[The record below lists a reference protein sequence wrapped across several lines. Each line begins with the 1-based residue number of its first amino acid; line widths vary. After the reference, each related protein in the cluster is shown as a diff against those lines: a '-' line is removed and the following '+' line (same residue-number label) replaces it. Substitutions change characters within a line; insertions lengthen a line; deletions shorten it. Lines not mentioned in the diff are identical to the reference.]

1 MAGAVC
7 VIAIALLAVFTVGTA
22 SSVNVQMLARSENAQ
37 NASLLADSAIQQA
50 LAEIMKDPTW
60 GTLPSTKIQYAGP
73 AEKSD
78 VLLTFSPGAGV
89 PYCTKNDGD
98 NPKAA
103 WSESK
108 LLRGGLVPGNRV
120 HLVAVAHCRN
130 VQRIREAVVYVPNF
144 TLSLG
149 ATGKVHL
156 IDSVVGCLDSTAGVD
171 LDAIAA
177 DPSKL
182 KPGDLG
188 TNSADPMAAVLEQ
201 GSRVV
206 GNLQAGGGVNV
217 KDTSTVGGEVRSYH
231 GATELPHFDFASYDP
246 ANGGALNY
254 NTVPPGFQGDQNL
267 NGVVRCDGPN
277 LTINGDL
284 NLDNCLFYVNGSL
297 TVTGS
302 VRGSGAVVVTGSTT
316 IKGGS
321 GLTSADSVALLSQ
334 GDLNLVSPNSS
345 RYVFQGLAYTRGDF
359 KAKNF
364 TVVGGFVADGLTP
377 AKGNIDMEGA
387 LAIRVPIFTN
397 LNMYF
402 PTQAVLQ
409 LASTGSE
416 PGEEKVPLKK
426 DPTTAEVLQEYTYG
440 MSPARP
446 ANYPNLPEFYPDPED
461 PSQPLTGSDRPPTYA
476 AIATP
481 GAAAHFNNGT
491 GTDWGPNPWWNPVVV
506 QIRMQNVGGV
516 DKPAFDLIWTESNTL
531 HVESFNNPN
540 TAQADCAARLAVLGS
555 ERCPGYFTGGNPGIP
570 EHAAG
575 YQGLLGRWASKNL
588 LPNDAAANFSF
599 DPNRFLKEEDKL
611 RISAWTEY

>member
-1 MAGAVC
+1 MIAV
-7 VIAIALLAVFTVGTA
+7 ALLAVLTVGTA

-50 LAEIMKDPTW
+50 LAQLMNDPTW
-60 GTLPSTKIQYAGP
+60 GDSPNTRIQYAGP
-73 AEKSD
+73 SEDSD
-78 VLLTFSPGAGV
+78 VLLTFDRAAGV
-89 PYCTKNDGD
+89 PFCTKNGDD
-98 NPKAA
+98 NPKPA

-108 LLRGGLVPGNRV
+108 LLRGGLVPGKRM
-120 HLVAVAHCRN
+120 HLVAVARSHN
-130 VQRIREAVVYVPNF
+130 VRRTREAVVYVPNF

-156 IDSVVGCLDSTAGVD
+156 IDSVVGCLDTAQGID
-171 LDAIAA
+171 LDAIAS

-231 GATELPHFDFASYDP
+231 GSTELPHFDFAAYDP
-246 ANGGALNY
+246 ASGGVLNY
-254 NTVPPGFQGDQNL
+254 NEVPPGFQGDQNL
-267 NGVVRCDGPN
+267 TGVVRCGGPN

-284 NLDNCLFYVNGSL
+284 NMDNCLFYVNGSL

-334 GDLNLVSPNSS
+334 GDLSLVSPNSS

-359 KAKNF
+359 RAKNF

-377 AKGNIDMEGA
+377 AKGNVEMEGA
-387 LAIRVPIFTN
+387 LAIRIPMFTD

-402 PTQAVLQ
+402 PVQAVLQ
-409 LASTGSE
+409 LASTANPPTEQKVAIKTE
-416 PGEEKVPLKK
+416 PLTGKV
-426 DPTTAEVLQEYTYG
+426 VQEYVYG
-440 MSPARP
+440 ISPAQP
-446 ANYPNLPEFYPDPED
+446 DNFPSTPEIFRDENGQVL
-461 PSQPLTGSDRPPTYA
+461 SGSDRPPSYA

-481 GAAAHFNNGT
+481 WAAARFNNGS
-491 GTDWGPNPWWNPVVV
+491 GGNWGPNPWWNPVVV
-506 QIRMQNVGGV
+506 QIRRQSIGGQDRPV
-516 DKPAFDLIWTESNTL
+516 FDLIWTE
-531 HVESFNNPN
+531 NNALQVRTFANPS
-540 TAQADCAARLAVLGS
+540 TAEQDCGNFLAQLGS
-555 ERCPGYFTGGNPGIP
+555 QRCPGYFAPPDHPGVAQ
-570 EHAAG
+570 HSNA
-575 YQGLLGRWASKNL
+575 YQALLSEWSDKNIFPSD
-588 LPNDAAANFSF
+588 PNANISF
-599 DPNRFLKEEDKL
+599 DPNRFLKDADKL
-611 RISAWTEY
+611 RIAAWTEY